1 MYGRVIAKT
10 WHRFGV
16 INGRTNEKALN
27 MEKAEENPLLTIETN
42 KAAIN
47 QYIEISKF
55 KGWDKGGIFSS
66 SDDLLYGTIWI
77 PYYNNHAGLMR
88 SGTMEN
94 ANSADTSDQVL

>member
-1 MYGRVIAKT
+1 MNKQLAK
-10 WHRFGV
+10 
-16 INGRTNEKALN
+16 
-27 MEKAEENPLLTIETN
+27 
-42 KAAIN
+42 AIN
-47 QYIEISKF
+47 QYIETSKF

-94 ANSADTSDQVL
+94 ANSADASDQVL